1 MDLPVLVT
9 SQLTFDTGS
18 DKLVKGESA
27 IVIALEDEEWGGGG
41 VWVMLSIDR
50 PRIIRH
56 HFHQAPPQVLK
67 RWLKPDA

>member
-27 IVIALEDEEWGGGG
+27 IVYGLEEGPGG
-41 VWVMLSIDR
+41 VGYYWMMLSIDR
-50 PRIIRH
+50 PRLIRH
-56 HFHQAPPQVLK
+56 YFSPHPERVLK

>member
-1 MDLPVLVT
+1 MELPVLVT

-27 IVIALEDEEWGGGG
+27 IVYGYEEGAGG
-41 VWVMLSIDR
+41 VWWLMLSIDR
-50 PRIIRH
+50 PRLIRH
-56 HFHQAPPQVLK
+56 YFSQAPVTVFK